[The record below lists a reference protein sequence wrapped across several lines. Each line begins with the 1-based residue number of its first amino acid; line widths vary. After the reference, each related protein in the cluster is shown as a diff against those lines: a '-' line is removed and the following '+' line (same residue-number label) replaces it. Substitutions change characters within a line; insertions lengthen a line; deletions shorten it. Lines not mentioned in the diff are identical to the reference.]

1 MSLKN
6 KSNKE
11 QLLDDLY
18 FFYRKLKLKE
28 YFYGG
33 DNITDKI
40 QQEDRGDLNSKLPN
54 RYFNHETVVKKEVT
68 ELLKNPNY

>member
-1 MSLKN
+1 MKFLSLKN

-40 QQEDRGDLNSKLPN
+40 QQEDRGDLNSKLQI
-54 RYFNHETVVKKEVT
+54 
-68 ELLKNPNY
+68 